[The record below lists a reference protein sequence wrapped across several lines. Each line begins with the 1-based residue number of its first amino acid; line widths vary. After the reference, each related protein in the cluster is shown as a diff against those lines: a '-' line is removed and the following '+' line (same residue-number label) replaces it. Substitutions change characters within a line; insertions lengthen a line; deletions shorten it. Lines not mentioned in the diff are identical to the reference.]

1 MKNISIFLLSL
12 AFVACGKKEIPA
24 EITSENSENSHE
36 ITITKQQFDNEKMEI
51 GSIAEH
57 PFLSVV
63 NTNGIIDVP
72 PENRASVSTFVSGYV
87 TKIPLLIGDF
97 VKKGQFVAQLTNT
110 EIIDIQQNYLEV
122 ASQNRFLKNEFER
135 QKTLFNEQI
144 SSEKKYLRAESSYQS
159 NLAIYNGLRKKLE
172 MLRINPADVEKGDM
186 SASINL
192 YAPIEGYITKVMT
205 STGTFVSSASEILEI
220 VNTNHIHLELNI
232 FEKDI
237 LNIKKEQK
245 IKFKVSEAA
254 EAYFDATVYL
264 VGTIINE
271 NKTVKVHGHIDD
283 EKQPYIPGMFVEAKI
298 IFESSS
304 EFGLPNSAIHF
315 EENQTFIYVVKSQ
328 KNEKTIFEKV
338 MVTSGKKDEKHTQ
351 IINFDD
357 FKNKKIL
364 LKGGFMLI

>member
-1 MKNISIFLLSL
+1 MKNSLIFLLSL
-12 AFVACGKKEIPA
+12 AFVACGKKEIPI
-24 EITSENSENSHE
+24 ESTSENSENNSK

-51 GSIAEH
+51 GSITEH

-63 NTNGIIDVP
+63 NANGMIDVP
-72 PENRASVSTFVSGYV
+72 PENRASVSTYVSGYV

-110 EIIDIQQNYLEV
+110 EIVDIQQNYLEV

-144 SSEKKYLRAESSYQS
+144 SSEKNYLRAESLYKS

-172 MLRINPADVEKGDM
+172 MLHINPTEVEKGNIT
-186 SASINL
+186 SSINL
-192 YAPIEGYITKVMT
+192 YSPIDGYITKVMT
-205 STGTFVSSASEILEI
+205 STGAFVSSASEILEI
-220 VNTNHIHLELNI
+220 VNTNHIHLELNV

-237 LNIKKEQK
+237 LNVKKEQK
-245 IKFKVSEAA
+245 IKFKVSESSD
-254 EAYFDATVYL
+254 AYFDATVYL
-264 VGTIINE
+264 VGTTITE

-283 EKQPYIPGMFVEAKI
+283 EKQQFMAGMFVEAKI
-298 IFESSS
+298 IFESSN
-304 EFGLPNSAIHF
+304 EFGLPNSAIHT

-328 KNEKTIFEKV
+328 KNEETIFEKV
-338 MVTSGKKDEKHTQ
+338 MVTLGKKDENYTQ
-351 IINFDD
+351 IINFQD

-364 LKGGFMLI
+364 LKGGYML

>member
-1 MKNISIFLLSL
+1 MKNISIFLISL

-24 EITSENSENSHE
+24 ESTSENSENSNE

-63 NTNGIIDVP
+63 NANGMIDVP

-110 EIIDIQQNYLEV
+110 EIVDIQQNYLEV

-144 SSEKKYLRAESSYQS
+144 SSEKNYLRAESSYKS

-172 MLRINPADVEKGDM
+172 MLHINPTEVEKGNI
-186 SASINL
+186 SANINL
-192 YAPIEGYITKVMT
+192 YAPIDGYITKVMT
-205 STGTFVSSASEILEI
+205 STGAYVSSASEILEI
-220 VNTNHIHLELNI
+220 VNTNHIHLELNV

-237 LNIKKEQK
+237 LNVKKEQK
-245 IKFKVSEAA
+245 IKFKVPESSNT
-254 EAYFDATVYL
+254 YFDASVYL
-264 VGTIINE
+264 VGTTITE

-283 EKQPYIPGMFVEAKI
+283 EKQQFMAGMFVEASI
-298 IFESSS
+298 IFESSI
-304 EFGLPNSAIHF
+304 EFGLPISAIHT

-328 KNEKTIFEKV
+328 KNEETVFEKV
-338 MVTSGKKDEKHTQ
+338 IVTLGKKDENYVQ
-351 IINFDD
+351 IINFTD
-357 FKNKKIL
+357 FKGKNIL
-364 LKGGFMLI
+364 LKGGFML